1 MQQKGLA
8 LTNRMKRI
16 NSNEMSQAKAAE
28 SGRMQPRPY
37 GQADP
42 DGANYTAAGTS
53 YHRAFSHDQDN
64 NNLLDSG
71 EHQEEMSSDAKRLA
85 SFAQEDAVPI
95 GREPGDHTEGATDPA
110 LLTQSSKINYV
121 PFEELEPLE
130 KPEKEFKACITKG
143 QGIHSPDWSAQFEAC
158 NVIRR
163 VCKHHQSLILATVNQ
178 LQSLVG
184 TLIKL
189 ADSLRSAVCRISLI
203 TLNEMFISL
212 KRVMEP
218 CLDPVMK
225 ILLKKGAD
233 TNHFIA

>member
-1 MQQKGLA
+1 
-8 LTNRMKRI
+8 
-16 NSNEMSQAKAAE
+16 MSFGE
-28 SGRMQPRPY
+28 NGNDD
-37 GQADP
+37 GQ
-42 DGANYTAAGTS
+42 
-53 YHRAFSHDQDN
+53 
-64 NNLLDSG
+64 
-71 EHQEEMSSDAKRLA
+71 
-85 SFAQEDAVPI
+85 
-95 GREPGDHTEGATDPA
+95 DPA

-130 KPEKEFKACITKG
+130 KPGNDFKKCISKG
-143 QGIHSPDWSAQFEAC
+143 NGIHSSDWTQQFEAC

-163 VCKHHQSLILATVNQ
+163 VCKHHQSLIMGTVNQ

-189 ADSLRSAVCRISLI
+189 AESLRSAVCRISLI